1 MAHKHYHYSIL
12 FEWKTDEEKKVVFSL
27 QSTFPVSKPN
37 QTILVY
43 NDYGG
48 RGPAWIYA
56 LGRWYDY
63 EFGREH
69 GGAGV
74 YCACG
79 PLHLFP
85 LPFRFTTPGL
95 NILDFNAP
103 TWWSDEFDYRDCE
116 NQNIT
121 QPRLLPDSVTLD
133 STSSSSSTP

>member
-1 MAHKHYHYSIL
+1 MRAQRWRTNITIIL
-12 FEWKTDEEKKVVFSL
+12 SFSNWKTDEEKKVVFSL
-27 QSTFPVSKPN
+27 QTTFPLSKPN

-43 NDYGG
+43 DDYGG

-103 TWWSDEFDYRDCE
+103 
-116 NQNIT
+116 NQA
-121 QPRLLPDSVTLD
+121 PSMFARPPARRPS
-133 STSSSSSTP
+133 